1 MMEQKTSNAALLE
14 QIEKDMAA
22 KPPADKLEF
31 IRDKIREVRDIEF
44 KIADLENHISELNQT
59 KRNLIFDALPTMFM
73 QVGLNRLEIAA
84 QGNLPAYEA
93 KLNDHYHA
101 VIKSDWPSNQRKA
114 ALQWVRKHKL
124 GDIIKTTLT
133 IELGLGQDK
142 LLKKV
147 LAALTKLGVVPTIEE
162 TVPWKTLTAVVK
174 ERFQDGKP
182 LSDKDLTTLG
192 ATVSKMVKL
201 NPVKEK

>member
-101 VIKSDWPSNQRKA
+101 VIKSDWPSSQRKA